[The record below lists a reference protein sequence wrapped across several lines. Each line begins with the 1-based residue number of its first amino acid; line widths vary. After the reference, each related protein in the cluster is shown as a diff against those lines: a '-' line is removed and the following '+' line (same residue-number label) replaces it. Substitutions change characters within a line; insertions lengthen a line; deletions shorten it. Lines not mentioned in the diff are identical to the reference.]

1 MRRINMRKV
10 PTRKLSGRDGGSTHK
25 KSVIWNHALLMAHIE
40 TPDGP
45 DLQVLRE
52 TIESDAVLH
61 IEAGE
66 RESNHA
72 EAVAIIDEEEAILS
86 LKTGGEPQ
94 SSDASIMAG
103 FSNTEA
109 LQICLD
115 DVASDL
121 VPAVV
126 LRNYEEG
133 LLHVLDSSRRFAV
146 LEPGSWTIQS
156 ATVPDGAQRT
166 GSLKFHSLSHP
177 QNDRETH
184 D

>member
-1 MRRINMRKV
+1 MRRINVRRVPGRKH
-10 PTRKLSGRDGGSTHK
+10 LGLNGGNTQK
-25 KSVIWNHALLMAHIE
+25 KSVVWNHALLMAHIE

-72 EAVAIIDEEEAILS
+72 EAVAIIDGEEAILS
-86 LKTGGEPQ
+86 LKTGGEPR

-103 FSNTEA
+103 FSNGEA
-109 LQICLD
+109 IQICLD

-133 LLHVLDSSRRFAV
+133 LLHVLDASRRFAV

-166 GSLKFHSLSHP
+166 GSLKFLSLSHP
-177 QNDRETH
+177 RDDRKTH

>member
-1 MRRINMRKV
+1 MRRITIRKANGRPFAEQHGV
-10 PTRKLSGRDGGSTHK
+10 PARRKK
-25 KSVIWNHALLMAHIE
+25 VAWNHALLMAHIE
-40 TPDGP
+40 TPEGP

-52 TIESDAVLH
+52 EVDTDAVLH
-61 IEAGE
+61 IEAGD

-86 LKTGGEPQ
+86 LKTDGEPR

-103 FSNTEA
+103 FSNA
-109 LQICLD
+109 DPLQVHLE

-126 LRNYEEG
+126 LRNYEGG
-133 LLHVLDSSRRFAV
+133 LLHVLDSDRRFAV
-146 LEPGSWTIQS
+146 LQPGSWTIQS

-166 GSLKFHSLSHP
+166 GALRFRSLSTP
-177 QNDRETH
+177 GAGGRTH